1 MLGSLW
7 ETAHKESSD
16 GLQSCQVFN
25 LFSSILLIPCRLCN
39 GYMTCSLWTQ
49 VFQVAETKAGN
60 LSVCTGHVIEETQYY
75 WLGATTLNI
84 VQCTWLFDFVNSPYW
99 CWSRALQGCYRIY
112 PHPSCNWYRK
122 THISYSMSINIF
134 KTLKSYLY
142 LHCIQKKEEEEFK
155 DMLK

>member
-25 LFSSILLIPCRLCN
+25 LFSLILLIPFRLCN

-84 VQCTWLFDFVNSPYW
+84 VLDFLTLSTHLTDVGVELCKAVTEFIHILHVIDTEKLISVIQCQSTF
-99 CWSRALQGCYRIY
+99 
-112 PHPSCNWYRK
+112 
-122 THISYSMSINIF
+122 
-134 KTLKSYLY
+134 LK
-142 LHCIQKKEEEEFK
+142 H
-155 DMLK
+155 